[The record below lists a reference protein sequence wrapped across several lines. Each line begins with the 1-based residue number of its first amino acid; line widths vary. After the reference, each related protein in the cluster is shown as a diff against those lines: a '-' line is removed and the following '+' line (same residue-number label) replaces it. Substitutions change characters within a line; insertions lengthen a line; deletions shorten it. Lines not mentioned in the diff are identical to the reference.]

1 MANEDTRAAGIALE
15 TVRAVT
21 ALLDARLALEDL
33 RARAAGVVMTDA
45 MLEANNEI
53 KHLTVDNLRQVLNVD
68 LPAVFAAMDA
78 GDPSHTAMLLRIR
91 R

>member
-1 MANEDTRAAGIALE
+1 MASEDTRAAGIAME

-21 ALLDARLALEDL
+21 ALLDARVALEDL
-33 RARAAGVVMTDA
+33 NRRAAGIVMTDA

-53 KHLTVDNLRQVLNVD
+53 KHLTVDNLRSVLGFN
-68 LPAVFAAMDA
+68 LPAVFDAMD
-78 GDPSHTAMLLRIR
+78 GHMDMLLRVR